1 MQIQRFV
8 TRTLAAAALATAAL
22 AITPLFDAASADTG
36 QYYEAVV
43 VEPPA
48 MGQFAAATPVEEEV
62 VLDDFTPPPPRAGRD
77 AVAADGFKIAQ
88 GASSNAGYGASN
100 DIKAGPGCSIQCI
113 KSGVAYARGVGA
125 KLVVKTDTMAR
136 IWISVWDD
144 DGYAKMVDS
153 GVGKTMSFGHVFN
166 DLEPGHAYQAM
177 AVAEDGQGY
186 TSYAYGSFVTLN
198 RHVEISFSAANV
210 IDHAFSNS
218 YFNKSVWAN
227 GAWLEQYSAGPLE
240 LQGSGLNWGNN
251 VIYLS
256 NVDRYLDLAVQLS
269 EHDQDEDL
277 CEASGPLSEPTLGPG
292 DCTYYAFA
300 MLHDNDLDDRPADAT
315 SWTEHTLYRTL
326 TLPDAGGALPPGYG
340 SPLDFTVFVTLNVIY
355 Y

>member
-1 MQIQRFV
+1 MQIQRLI
-8 TRTLAAAALATAAL
+8 TRTLAAAAVATAAL
-22 AITPLFDAASADTG
+22 AITPLFDAASADSG
-36 QYYEAVV
+36 QYYEAMIF
-43 VEPPA
+43 EPPA
-48 MGQFAAATPVEEEV
+48 MGQLTAAAPVEDEV
-62 VLDDFTPPPPRAGRD
+62 VLNDFTPPPPRAGRD
-77 AVAADGFKIAQ
+77 AAAADGFKV
-88 GASSNAGYGASN
+88 ASSNSNAGFGASN
-100 DIKAGPGCSIQCI
+100 DFKAGPGCSIQCI
-113 KSGVAYARGVGA
+113 KSGVAYARSVGA

-136 IWISVWDD
+136 IWISVWDN

-153 GVGKTMSFGHVFN
+153 GVGQTMSFGHVFD
-166 DLEPGHAYQAM
+166 DLEPGHTYQAM
-177 AVAEDGQGY
+177 AVAEDGEGY

-198 RHVEISFSAANV
+198 RHVEISLSSANV
-210 IDHAFSNS
+210 IQHAFSNS
-218 YFNKSVWAN
+218 HFSKSVWAN
-227 GAWLEQYSAGPLE
+227 GAWLDQYHVDSLD

-256 NVDRYLDLAVQLS
+256 NVDRYLDFAVQLT
-269 EHDQDEDL
+269 EHDEDEDI
-277 CEASGPLSEPTLGPG
+277 CEATASLTEPALGPG
-292 DCTYYAFA
+292 SCIYRAFA